1 MKLGIIIP
9 CYNEEEGLK
18 ETSNHLQTLLMQ
30 MIKSGKIAANSFI
43 CYVDDG
49 STDRTWQIIESFSKQ
64 SDLFKGI
71 KLSRNFGHQNALI
84 SGLMQLKSDADA
96 LISMDADLQ
105 DDVQLINE
113 FVAKFKEG
121 YEVIYGVREDR
132 SKDTHFKRIS
142 AEFFYRFQTY
152 MGIDTVSNHADYRL
166 LSSKALQTLS
176 EFKEINPFLRG
187 IVPLMG
193 YRSCSLHYSRAE
205 RFAGETKYS
214 LTKMLFFALDGVVSF
229 SVKPLRL
236 ITLTGFLI
244 SFLSLLVIFWVV
256 FEKIFLGTTVDGW
269 ASMMISIYLIGGI
282 QLISIGII
290 GEYIGRIFQQSK
302 GRPRYIIDKEI

>member
-9 CYNEEEGLK
+9 CYNEEKGLE
-18 ETSNHLQTLLMQ
+18 ETTNHLKTLLTA
-30 MIKSGKIAANSFI
+30 MIKSGNISSNSFI

-49 STDRTWQIIESFSKQ
+49 STDRTWQRIESFSKQ

-71 KLSRNFGHQNALI
+71 KLSRNFGHQNALTA
-84 SGLMQLKSDADA
+84 GLMQLKNDADA

-113 FVAKFKEG
+113 FIAKFKEG

-132 SKDTHFKRIS
+132 STDTRFKRIS
-142 AEFFYRFQTY
+142 AELFYRFQTY

-193 YRSCSLHYSRAE
+193 YRSCSLHYARAE

-244 SFLSLLVIFWVV
+244 SFLSLLVIVWVV

-282 QLISIGII
+282 QLMSIGII